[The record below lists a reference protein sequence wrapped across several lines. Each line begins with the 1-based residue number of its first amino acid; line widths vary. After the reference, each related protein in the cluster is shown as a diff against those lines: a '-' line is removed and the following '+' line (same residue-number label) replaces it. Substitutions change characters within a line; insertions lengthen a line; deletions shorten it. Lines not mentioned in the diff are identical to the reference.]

1 MDVIA
6 KQIQFF
12 PFGDVHFDTRGFDEE
27 RFDNY
32 IKITKSY
39 PQDECLYL
47 LMGDALDFSST
58 SELRKLQSA
67 NLHETTYDRFDRM
80 AMSDIKK
87 FCKKIAHMKGRMVG
101 VIGGNHQWKFANG
114 KMSDEVIAEEM
125 QCKYL
130 GSLSCI
136 RITIF
141 ENKHSS
147 RSVYYDIIANHGK
160 AGGKLLGTSINQVA
174 DLKKIFPTADV
185 YLMGHDHK
193 LSATPD
199 AVFALLVNN
208 STGELE
214 VKQIN
219 QRLIRTGSF
228 KKTYTVGVESYEI
241 DRIYT
246 PSILGAPRITLTP
259 VRYQPTV
266 NGRREDVMRKNIES
280 HV

>member
-1 MDVIA
+1 MGLFTTHRMDVIA

-101 VIGGNHQWKFANG
+101 VIGGNHQWKFATVRCP
-114 KMSDEVIAEEM
+114 MRLLQRRCS
-125 QCKYL
+125 
-130 GSLSCI
+130 
-136 RITIF
+136 
-141 ENKHSS
+141 
-147 RSVYYDIIANHGK
+147 AN
-160 AGGKLLGTSINQVA
+160 IW
-174 DLKKIFPTADV
+174 
-185 YLMGHDHK
+185 
-193 LSATPD
+193 
-199 AVFALLVNN
+199 AV
-208 STGELE
+208 
-214 VKQIN
+214 
-219 QRLIRTGSF
+219 
-228 KKTYTVGVESYEI
+228 
-241 DRIYT
+241 
-246 PSILGAPRITLTP
+246 
-259 VRYQPTV
+259 
-266 NGRREDVMRKNIES
+266 
-280 HV
+280 